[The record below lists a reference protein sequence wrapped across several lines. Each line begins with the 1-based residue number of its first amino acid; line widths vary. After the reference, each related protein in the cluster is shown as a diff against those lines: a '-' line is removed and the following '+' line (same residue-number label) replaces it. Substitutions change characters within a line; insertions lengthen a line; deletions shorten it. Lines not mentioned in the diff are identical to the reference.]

1 MSVPSIIV
9 KDILEAD
16 NDLGLTYKDDLM
28 IGREPTEPNNVTTIF
43 DTPDRGSQLTVEQ
56 NEANNKNDRYVYS
69 GVQVRVRNVAY
80 DKGLQLAQDIVTV
93 LHGRGN
99 ETISGAEIK
108 LIQALDNPSLLNW
121 DDNERARFVVNF
133 QVQHKII
140 AST

>member
-1 MSVPSIIV
+1 
-9 KDILEAD
+9 
-16 NDLGLTYKDDLM
+16 M

-43 DTPDRGSQLTVEQ
+43 DTPDAGSQLTNEQ